1 MSNSSQQPA
10 IGDAAGAQGR
20 SLLLISLGPVQ
31 EFIASA
37 RRCQDL
43 WYGSWLLS
51 DLARA
56 VAKALEAEAET
67 DLIFPPG
74 LGQSRERENV
84 ANKILVEVPTARVRD
99 LAEAAKAAMG
109 QRLEEHAQTAF
120 AKLKTHCDGSQGLN
134 REVFNRDNALRQVR
148 GLMEMQWV
156 ATPVGGA
163 GYGDARKRAEASLA
177 ARKNTRNWDA
187 WNGVAG
193 VPKSSLDGV
202 RESVLHEVLFGR
214 GLAPKRATVEVKPH
228 LPAHELR
235 RRYYVKPA
243 ERLCGV
249 GLLKRLGCDDAVENP
264 ERPAFHSTSHMAAAP
279 LLVRLAADEAA
290 QVAWEAWMEA
300 LQAEGVDL
308 SKFRIRPGELS
319 HSAVPASIAGA
330 EACQSVPRVWPAP
343 GAVQTGYDGYLL
355 FPSRV
360 AELVED
366 YSTNSPDKHKD
377 SIKNL
382 RRAQLLCLRALGCPS
397 SGPPA
402 YYAVLLADGDRM
414 GKAIDG
420 LFDID
425 QHKALGEALA
435 GFATHCRQLVEGLG
449 GSLVYSG
456 GDDVLAL
463 LPLHTAL
470 RCADALQQ
478 TFAERI
484 QHLCPQATAETPH
497 PTLSVGLAIAH
508 HLVPMADALELARHA
523 EKAAKGNGRNSL
535 AVLCSKRSGGT
546 LKWVAKWSEQPVAEL
561 AKWAGRF
568 LDGSLPHSAAFDL
581 EDGLAKL
588 QIGLEGKSK
597 TEVQELYGVAQALA
611 KRSAGRRRG
620 NRGSTKLNNDAQIE
634 LASALQP
641 ETWPQDA
648 EFLAAKLQLARLFA
662 EVARAAWGDAAPQ
675 QEAE

>member
-74 LGQSRERENV
+74 LGQSRERDNV
-84 ANKILVEVPTARVRD
+84 ANKILVEVPTSRARA
-99 LAEAAKAAMG
+99 LADAAKNAMDK
-109 QRLEEHAQTAF
+109 RLEEHAQAAF
-120 AKLKTHCDGSQGLN
+120 AKLMTHCDGSRGSN
-134 REVFNRDNALRQVR
+134 REVFYRDEALRQVR

-156 ATPVGGA
+156 TTAVGDK
-163 GYGDARKRAEASLA
+163 GYGDARKHAEAALA
-177 ARKNTRNWDA
+177 ARKNTRNWSA
-187 WNGVAG
+187 WRGVAG

-202 RESVLHEVLFGR
+202 RESVLDEILFGR
-214 GLAPKRATVEVKPH
+214 GLAPKRESAKVEPH
-228 LPAHELR
+228 LPAHALR

-279 LLVRLAADEAA
+279 LLVRLAGSEAA
-290 QVAWEAWMEA
+290 QEAWAAWLETLREA
-300 LQAEGVDL
+300 GVDL
-308 SKFRIRPGELS
+308 TKFRIRSGELS
-319 HSAVPASIAGA
+319 HAAIPGSIAGA
-330 EACQSVPRVWPAP
+330 EASQSVPRVWPTP
-343 GAVQTGYDGYLL
+343 ESERVGYDGYLL

-366 YSTNSPDKHKD
+366 YSSTSPESRKD
-377 SIKNL
+377 LIKDL
-382 RRAQLLCLRALGCPS
+382 KRAQLTCLRALGCPA

-420 LFDID
+420 LSGID

-435 GFATHCRQLVEGLG
+435 GFAAHCRELVEGLG

-463 LPLHTAL
+463 LPLHMAL
-470 RCADALQQ
+470 RCAEALQQ
-478 TFAERI
+478 EFASRI
-484 QHLCPQATAETPH
+484 QRLCPREMLGSPR

-597 TEVQELYGVAQALA
+597 TEVKELYGVAQALA

>member
-51 DLARA
+51 DLAGA
-56 VAKALEAEAET
+56 VAKALEAEPET
-67 DLIFPPG
+67 DLIFPPS
-74 LGQSRERENV
+74 LGQSRERDNV
-84 ANKILVEVPTARVRD
+84 ANKILVEVPTSRVGA
-99 LAEAAKAAMG
+99 LADAAKNAMDK
-109 QRLEEHAQTAF
+109 RLEEHAQAAF
-120 AKLKTHCDGSQGLN
+120 AKLMTHCDGSRGSN
-134 REVFNRDNALRQVR
+134 REVFYRDEALRQVR

-156 ATPVGGA
+156 ATAVGDK
-163 GYGDARKRAEASLA
+163 GYGDARKRAEAALA
-177 ARKNTRNWDA
+177 ARKNTRNWSE
-187 WNGVAG
+187 WRGVAG

-202 RESVLHEVLFGR
+202 RESVLDEILFGR
-214 GLAPKRATVEVKPH
+214 GLAPKRESAKVEPH
-228 LPAHELR
+228 LPAHALR

-279 LLVRLAADEAA
+279 LLVRLAADDAA
-290 QVAWEAWMEA
+290 QAAWNAWLEA
-300 LQAEGVDL
+300 LRAARVDL
-308 SKFRIRPGELS
+308 TKFRIRSGELS
-319 HSAVPASIAGA
+319 RAGFPASIAGD
-330 EACQSVPRVWPAP
+330 EASQSVPRVWPAT
-343 GAVQTGYDGYLL
+343 GAVQMGYDGYLL

-366 YSTNSPDKHKD
+366 YSTNSPEKHKETIQD
-377 SIKNL
+377 L
-382 RRAQLLCLRALGCPS
+382 RRAQLTCLRSLGCPA

-402 YYAVLLADGDRM
+402 YYAVLMADGDRM

-420 LFDID
+420 LSGIA

-435 GFATHCRQLVEGLG
+435 GFAAHCRELVEGLG

-470 RCADALQQ
+470 RCATELQQ
-478 TFAERI
+478 EFAKQI
-484 QHLCPQATAETPH
+484 QYLCPRATAETPH

-508 HLVPMADALELARHA
+508 HLVPMADALELARDA

-546 LKWVAKWSEQPVAEL
+546 LKWVAKWSEDPVAEM
-561 AKWAGRF
+561 AKWVERF

-581 EDGLAKL
+581 EDTLARL
-588 QIGLEGKSK
+588 RVGLEGKSPA
-597 TEVQELYGVAQALA
+597 EVRELSGVAQALA

-620 NRGSTKLNNDAQIE
+620 NRGSTKLHAE
-634 LASALQP
+634 VESALATALGP
-641 ETWPQDA
+641 DSWPQDA
-648 EFLAAKLQLARLFA
+648 ELLSAKLQMARLFA
-662 EVARAAWGDAAPQ
+662 EVARAAWGDSATQ
-675 QEAE
+675 QEVE